1 MWRVRL
7 VLSLVT
13 AYFLWTAV
21 FGQHQELFGYTRDKM
36 LAYIFISWVIQSLV
50 LSSRSIDLAG
60 IINSGDLSNILI
72 KPLSNLKYWFF
83 RDIADKALNLL
94 FSAGE
99 LAVLFLILRP
109 AIEWPSLVNLGI
121 LAIFVLP
128 LATILYYFIN
138 YLFGLFGFWT
148 PQVWAPRF
156 LLFVILQFVAGSL
169 FPLDVLPVGLQRVLD
184 WTPFPYL
191 IYFPTQVF
199 LERIGEIGIIKGIV
213 VTAVWM
219 AIFYLIVKL
228 VWKKGILIY
237 SAEGR

>member
-1 MWRVRL
+1 M
-7 VLSLVT
+7 LSLLT

-21 FGQHQELFGYTRDKM
+21 FGQHHELFGYTKDRM
-36 LAYIFISWVIQSLV
+36 LAYIFISWLIQSLV
-50 LSSRSIDLAG
+50 LATRSIDLAG

-72 KPLSNLKYWFF
+72 KPLSNLKYWFS

-94 FSAGE
+94 FSVGE
-99 LAVLFLILRP
+99 LAFLFLILRP
-109 AIEWPSLVNLGI
+109 GIEWPSPGNLGI
-121 LAIFVLP
+121 LGILVLP

-138 YLFGLFGFWT
+138 YLFGLLGFWT

-169 FPLDVLPVGLQRVLD
+169 FPLDVLPVWLQRVLD

-199 LERIGEIGIIKGIV
+199 LGRIGEIEMIRGIG
-213 VTAVWM
+213 VTLVWTI
-219 AIFYLIVKL
+219 IFYLMVKL
-228 VWKKGILIY
+228 VWKKGILVY